1 MKVGDLV
8 IVRQDIDEY
17 VDIHGKVPGIITEM
31 TPPKTNPQLVEVRWT
46 SGDNDFENF
55 YSDELEVIS
64 ESR

>member
-8 IVRQDIDEY
+8 WVRQDIDEF
-17 VDIHGKVPGIITEM
+17 VDVHGKVPGIIIEAA
-31 TPPKTNPQLVEVRWT
+31 PPKTNPQLVEVHWS
-46 SGDNDFENF
+46 SGDDDFEKF

>member
-8 IVRQDIDEY
+8 IVRQDINEF
-17 VDIHGKVPGIITEM
+17 VDIHGKVPGIITDM
-31 TPPKTNPQLVEVRWT
+31 IPPKTNPQLVEIRWT
-46 SGDNDFENF
+46 AGNDEFEKF